1 VGAEA
6 AVQPGWDLNGYVRG
20 DLFMGKVPGFQQ
32 GHIKAGYGELA
43 LQLRVKQERQGY
55 GDAYAELRLRHGQ
68 QGARR
73 DLFVD
78 LREAYVNAYL
88 GPVDFRLGHQIIVW
102 GRADAINPTN
112 NLTPL
117 DLRIRSPVE
126 DDRRLGNM
134 GARAFLNL
142 TPVRIE
148 GVWMPLYRS
157 VEFPDIPFPRYVVA
171 GDPDFPEPEWVNG
184 LWAGRVH
191 LELAAFEMSGSY
203 LYGYAP
209 FPGLALQ
216 DFTAG
221 VDPPEVRISRTA
233 YKHHVAGFDFSTALG
248 EVLAVRGEAAYRRPI
263 DYENRIYA
271 PRPDVQYVLG
281 VDRGFGPVHVIVQYL
296 GRYVFDWQR
305 ETGPETPVDPGELV
319 RFQTLTPLLQ
329 QAITDAINEDLA
341 ARNQVI
347 FSQTAEVQHLASLR
361 LEWLTLH
368 EALSLSALGMVN
380 FTTEEWL
387 VYPKLRYQLTDRMS
401 TYVGAEI
408 YVGPDGT
415 LLGLIDE
422 LMSAGYAE
430 LRYSY

>member
-1 VGAEA
+1 
-6 AVQPGWDLNGYVRG
+6 
-20 DLFMGKVPGFQQ
+20 
-32 GHIKAGYGELA
+32 
-43 LQLRVKQERQGY
+43 
-55 GDAYAELRLRHGQ
+55 
-68 QGARR
+68 
-73 DLFVD
+73 
-78 LREAYVNAYL
+78 
-88 GPVDFRLGHQIIVW
+88 
-102 GRADAINPTN
+102 
-112 NLTPL
+112 
-117 DLRIRSPVE
+117 
-126 DDRRLGNM
+126 
-134 GARAFLNL
+134 
-142 TPVRIE
+142 
-148 GVWMPLYRS
+148 
-157 VEFPDIPFPRYVVA
+157 
-171 GDPDFPEPEWVNG
+171 
-184 LWAGRVH
+184 
-191 LELAAFEMSGSY
+191 
-203 LYGYAP
+203 
-209 FPGLALQ
+209 
-216 DFTAG
+216 
-221 VDPPEVRISRTA
+221 
-233 YKHHVAGFDFSTALG
+233 
-248 EVLAVRGEAAYRRPI
+248 
-263 DYENRIYA
+263 
-271 PRPDVQYVLG
+271 
-281 VDRGFGPVHVIVQYL
+281 
-296 GRYVFDWQR
+296 VFDWQR